1 MTYSPLRFLPHVFY
15 KHRPLHLTF
24 FVTRRCNARCPFC
37 FYLSRDGKSE
47 TPELSLDEVERVF
60 GSLGSL
66 LWMAFSGGEVFLRE
80 DIVEISSAIHR
91 LNRPSIML
99 FPTNGLMPELIRDR
113 TSEILRSCPRSTVVV
128 KLSLDGLEDRHDS
141 LRGTPGGFRKVLKTY
156 ELLKGFLAEYPN
168 FELGVNTVFCAG
180 NQDDMDGVIRFV
192 RGLDMI
198 KTHTISMV
206 RGDTKDGSLKDIDI
220 DKYLEAVR
228 KLDGDVRRRTYRF
241 RGSKVKAA
249 QDNLQRRIIY
259 RTVKE
264 KRQLIPCYAGRLN
277 LVLTETGDVY
287 PCESFM
293 LKMGNI
299 RDFGY
304 DMARLLE
311 GERAREAVSRIEKG
325 CFCSHECYTM
335 TNILFNPGMY
345 PALLKELT
353 RAG

>member
-1 MTYSPLRFLPHVFY
+1 MTYSPLRFLPHALY

-37 FYLSRDGKSE
+37 FYLSREEKPE

-60 GSLGSL
+60 SGLGRL
-66 LWMAFSGGEVFLRE
+66 LWVAFSGGEVFLRD
-80 DIVEISSAIHR
+80 DIVEISSTIYR
-91 LNRPSIML
+91 LNKPSIML
-99 FPTNGLMPELIRDR
+99 LPTNGLMPEVISDR
-113 TSEILRSCPRSTVVV
+113 TVEILGRCPKSVVVV

-141 LRGTPGGFRKVLKTY
+141 LRGTPGGFKKVLKTY
-156 ELLKGFLAEYPN
+156 DLLKGLLAEYPN

-180 NQDDMDGVIRFV
+180 NQDEMDEIIGFV

-206 RGDTKDGSLKDIDI
+206 RGDTRDESLKDIDI
-220 DKYLEAVR
+220 DRYLEAAR
-228 KLDGDVRRRTYRF
+228 KLEGDVRRRTYRF
-241 RGSKVKAA
+241 RGSRIKAA
-249 QDNLQRRIIY
+249 QDNLQRRLIY
-259 RTVKE
+259 RTAKE

-287 PCESFM
+287 PCESFI

-311 GERAREAVSRIEKG
+311 GERARDALSRIRDG
-325 CFCSHECYTM
+325 CFCTHECYTM
-335 TNILFNPGMY
+335 TNIFFNPRMY
-345 PALLKELT
+345 PALLKELI
-353 RAG
+353 RA

>member
-1 MTYSPLRFLPHVFY
+1 MTYSPIRFLPHAFY

-24 FVTRRCNARCPFC
+24 FVTRRCNSRCPFC
-37 FYLSRDGKSE
+37 FYLSREEEPG
-47 TPELSLDEVERVF
+47 PELSLDEVERVF
-60 GSLGSL
+60 STLGSL
-66 LWMAFSGGEVFLRE
+66 LWVAFSGGEVYLRE
-80 DIVEISSAIHR
+80 DIVEIARTIYKH
-91 LNRPSIML
+91 NKPSIML
-99 FPTNGLMPELIRDR
+99 FPTNGLLPELIRDR
-113 TSEILRSCPRSTVVV
+113 TVEILRHCPKSVIVV

-141 LRGTPGGFRKVLKTY
+141 LRGTPGGFRKMLRTY
-156 ELLKGFLAEYPN
+156 ELLKELLAGYPN
-168 FELGVNTVFCAG
+168 FELGINTVFCAE
-180 NQDDMDGVIRFV
+180 NQDEMDEIIRFV
-192 RGLDMI
+192 RGLEMI

-206 RGDTKDGSLKDIDI
+206 RGETRDDSLKDIDI
-220 DKYLEAVR
+220 EKYLDAVR
-228 KLDGDVRRRTYRF
+228 KLEGDVRQRTYRF

-249 QDNLQRRIIY
+249 QDNLQRRLIY

-287 PCESFM
+287 PCESFIM
-293 LKMGNI
+293 KMGNI

-304 DMARLLE
+304 DMGKLLE
-311 GERAREAVSRIEKG
+311 SERAREVVSRIKDG

-345 PALLKELT
+345 PALLKELI